1 MQLTSKQLTDAAAI
15 STKAAELWIRPINKS
30 LAACDIRTP
39 SQAAMWIAQCGHE
52 SGGFARLVESLNYS
66 PEGLLSTWPSRYGL
80 HGSSRFGMSG
90 IARTHGRSNSKPADE
105 RAIANFVYGDRL
117 GNDGPDDGW
126 NYRGRGL
133 IQVTGKDNYRECGLW
148 MRLPLVAHPE
158 LLEDREAAALSTA
171 WYWQTRGL
179 LGVSDVAEAT
189 KRINGGTNGLTD
201 RLRRYAKALDVL
213 SRGELRR
220 VSP

>member
-15 STKAAELWIRPINKS
+15 STKAAELWVSPINKA
-30 LAACDIRTP
+30 LAACGISTP

-52 SGGFARLVESLNYS
+52 SGGFVRLVESLNYT
-66 PEGLLSTWPSRYGL
+66 PEGLVATWPSRYGASDIL
-80 HGSSRFGMSG
+80 TK
-90 IARTHGRSNSKPADE
+90 AHGRSGTKPANQE
-105 RAIANFVYGDRL
+105 GIANYVYGYRL
-117 GNDGPDDGW
+117 GNDQPDDGW

-148 MRLPLVAHPE
+148 MRLPLVEHPE

-220 VSP
+220 VLP

>member
-1 MQLTSKQLTDAAAI
+1 
-15 STKAAELWIRPINKS
+15 
-30 LAACDIRTP
+30 
-39 SQAAMWIAQCGHE
+39 
-52 SGGFARLVESLNYS
+52 
-66 PEGLLSTWPSRYGL
+66 
-80 HGSSRFGMSG
+80 
-90 IARTHGRSNSKPADE
+90 
-105 RAIANFVYGDRL
+105 
-117 GNDGPDDGW
+117 
-126 NYRGRGL
+126 
-133 IQVTGKDNYRECGLW
+133 

-189 KRINGGTNGLTD
+189 KRINGGTNGLDD

-213 SRGELRR
+213 ARGELRR

>member
-15 STKAAELWIRPINKS
+15 STKAAELWIRPINKA

-52 SGGFARLVESLNYS
+52 SGGFVRLVESLNYT
-66 PEGLLSTWPSRYGL
+66 PEGLAKTWPSRYAIDTVPNL
-80 HGSSRFGMSG
+80 L
-90 IARTHGRSNSKPADE
+90 ANKHGRSGNKSADQ
-105 RAIANFVYGDRL
+105 RAIANYVYGGRL
-117 GNDGPDDGW
+117 GNDQPDDGW
-126 NYRGRGL
+126 QYRGRGL
-133 IQVTGKDNYRECGLW
+133 IQVTGKANYLECGEY
-148 MRLPLVAHPE
+148 MCLPLVAHPE

-179 LGVSDVAEAT
+179 LDVSDVAEAT
-189 KRINGGTNGLTD
+189 KRINGGTNGLVD

-213 SRGELRR
+213 TRGELRR
-220 VSP
+220 VLP